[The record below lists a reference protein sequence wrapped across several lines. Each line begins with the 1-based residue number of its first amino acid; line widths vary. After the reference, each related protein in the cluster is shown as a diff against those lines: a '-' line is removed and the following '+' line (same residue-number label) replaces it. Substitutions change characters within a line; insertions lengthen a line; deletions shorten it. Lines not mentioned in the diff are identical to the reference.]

1 MSAQGYYNN
10 GPAPQY
16 PQQSYGPPQGQMNYG
31 PPQGY
36 QQVTTFFQQI
46 NDMCLTFI

>member
-36 QQVTTFFQQI
+36 QQVCNITSDNSLFVS
-46 NDMCLTFI
+46 

>member
-36 QQVTTFFQQI
+36 QQVLRSSNSVSIF
-46 NDMCLTFI
+46 L

>member
-36 QQVTTFFQQI
+36 QQV
-46 NDMCLTFI
+46 NLTSNSISVFL